1 MIFIRPLL
9 HKIYHQY
16 INRDDLY
23 ELIRFYRETQYWPYD
38 KLKQFQLLKL
48 DEMVYYCYHNVPY
61 YKKLFQSTGLKL
73 HEISNPENFRKISFL
88 NKDLIRINQ
97 AGLLSTTFEKK
108 YLKTNST
115 SGSTGTN
122 LKFYSD
128 KKTRH
133 TQAMLFRNH
142 DWMDLDFFDKEI
154 TIWGASWDVN
164 KAKQFLTSIKSKL
177 KGNILLSGY
186 QLSDEMLL
194 KYHKILTDYNP
205 RLIRSYPSV
214 LYMIA
219 DFYEKKNLKFQ
230 PKAIES
236 AGEKL
241 HPFQREKIEEVFRTK
256 IFDFYGARD
265 IPLIAQECEY
275 HKGLHIMIENVYL
288 EVVDDNGA
296 PIDEGEGELV
306 LTHLNNK
313 AMPFIRY
320 KIGDRARIS
329 KRMCNCGRSLPMI
342 EEVTGR
348 SFEVIEF
355 PNGNKVGGSFWTL
368 VMRSSPGIR
377 NFQVIQNN
385 IDHIKINYIPEG
397 DNIKVNL
404 ENFKNRITP
413 YSGPGLKIEF
423 IEVENI
429 PLSNGGK
436 YRFVISDTKSNE
448 CPDVS

>member
-1 MIFIRPLL
+1 LTKDIIR
-9 HKIYHQY
+9 
-16 INRDDLY
+16 
-23 ELIRFYRETQYWPYD
+23 
-38 KLKQFQLLKL
+38 
-48 DEMVYYCYHNVPY
+48 
-61 YKKLFQSTGLKL
+61 
-73 HEISNPENFRKISFL
+73 EN
-88 NKDLIRINQ
+88 Q
-97 AGLLSTTFEKK
+97 TELLSTSFGEK
-108 YLKTNST
+108 YLKPNST

-128 KKTRH
+128 RKTSH

-142 DWMDLDFFDKEI
+142 DWMDLDFFDKEA

-164 KAKQFLTSIKSKL
+164 KAKQFLTSVKNKL

-186 QLSDEMLL
+186 QLSDEMLMN
-194 KYHKILTDYNP
+194 YHKIFSDYKP
-205 RLIRSYPSV
+205 RLIRSYPSI
-214 LYMIA
+214 LYMMA
-219 DFYEKKNLKFQ
+219 DFYERKNLKFQ

-241 HPFQREKIEEVFRTK
+241 HSFQRGKIEEVFKTK

-288 EVVDDNGA
+288 EVVNDYGM
-296 PIDEGEGELV
+296 PIEEGEGELI

-329 KRMCNCGRSLPMI
+329 KRVCSCGRSLPII
-342 EEVTGR
+342 EEVIGR

-368 VMRSSPGIR
+368 VMRSVPGIR
-377 NFQVIQNN
+377 NYQVIQNG

-397 DNIKVNL
+397 DNIQVNL
-404 ENFKNRITP
+404 ENLKNRIAA

-423 IEVENI
+423 IEVKDI
-429 PLSNGGK
+429 PVSIGGK
-436 YRFVISDTKSNE
+436 FRFVISDIKSNE
-448 CPDVS
+448 YPDVS